1 MSDWREGA
9 GCRDAD
15 PELFFP
21 TSEDVRRPRVAEQV
35 NAAKT
40 VCAACPVWAECL
52 SWAVTTVQPFGI
64 WGGLTTTERRRFTRG
79 GTQVQPAHRSD
90 DTPPAA
96 GAA

>member
-1 MSDWREGA
+1 MTDWRVEA

-21 TSEDVRRPRVAEQV
+21 TSEDLRRPRVAEQV

-52 SWAVTTVQPFGI
+52 SWAVTTGQTHGI
-64 WGGLTTTERRRFTRG
+64 WGLTTTERRHFTRG
-79 GTQVQPAHRSD
+79 DTQVHPGRRSD
-90 DTPPAA
+90 GIPPAA
-96 GAA
+96 DVA